1 MKINKNNI
9 LRFFIALLWLAMSAG
24 CIALLVSA
32 SYKKDTKYCAGV
44 EIDIAGVNNNFFID
58 KHDVYEIVKRYG
70 GDSNSKK
77 QIVSINL
84 RQIEKELEKDL
95 WIKNAEL
102 FFDNNNVLKITVEER
117 APLARVF
124 TTAGNSFYID
134 SNCMRLPL
142 SDKFSARLPVFTG
155 FTGIAPIFSKADS
168 LLLCDI
174 KNISSKIMADSFL
187 MAMIEQTEIT
197 ERHSF
202 VMTPKVG
209 TQLILFGDASD
220 ADAKFKRLKLFYRN
234 VIAMAGW
241 NRYNTINLQYKDQV
255 VAAVR
260 GKEDVAS
267 DSLRTLQIMKSIA
280 ENAARRSA
288 DSLQSFVQDSDK
300 NSTDSSMIQHSFQ
313 RDEGTTGDD
322 QKAIPPVPVILTPV
336 SSPVNVIGTVII
348 PEKII
353 KQTTSIK
360 KPAHETFIKP
370 KPSVTIPAN
379 KLIKKE
385 TVKKPKPSVTTP
397 VNALIKRE
405 TVKKPKPKPASNK
418 ETDNDF

>member
-1 MKINKNNI
+1 MTINKNKI
-9 LRFFIALLWLAMSAG
+9 LHFFTSLLWLATGAG
-24 CIALLVSA
+24 CLTLLVSA
-32 SYKKDTKYCAGV
+32 AYKKDIQRCKGV

-58 KHDVYEIVKRYG
+58 KHDVYEIVKKYG
-70 GDSNSKK
+70 GDSSVKR
-77 QIVSINL
+77 QIGSINL
-84 RQIEKELEKDL
+84 RQIEKELGKDL

-102 FFDNNNVLKITVEER
+102 YFDNNNVLKITVEER

-134 SNCMRLPL
+134 SSCMRLPL
-142 SDKFSARLPVFTG
+142 SEKFSARLPVFTG
-155 FTGIAPIFSKADS
+155 FAGNMPVLAKTDS

-174 KNISSKIMADSFL
+174 KNLSIKIMSDNFL

-197 ERHSF
+197 EKHLF

-209 TQLILFGDASD
+209 TQLILFGDAGD

-234 VIAMAGW
+234 VISMAGW

-260 GKEDVAS
+260 GKEDVVA

-280 ENAARRSA
+280 EDAARRSA

-300 NSTDSSMIQHSFQ
+300 NSTDSSIIQHSLQ
-313 RDEGTTGDD
+313 RDEGNA
-322 QKAIPPVPVILTPV
+322 KAEEQAVIPALPGIIRLVPL
-336 SSPVNVIGTVII
+336 NATVTSIV

-353 KQTTSIK
+353 KQTPGII
-360 KPAHETFIKP
+360 KPAQSQIIKP
-370 KPSVTIPAN
+370 KTPATTNAN

-385 TVKKPKPSVTTP
+385 TVKKPKPKP
-397 VNALIKRE
+397 V
-405 TVKKPKPKPASNK
+405 SNK
-418 ETDNDF
+418 ESDNDF